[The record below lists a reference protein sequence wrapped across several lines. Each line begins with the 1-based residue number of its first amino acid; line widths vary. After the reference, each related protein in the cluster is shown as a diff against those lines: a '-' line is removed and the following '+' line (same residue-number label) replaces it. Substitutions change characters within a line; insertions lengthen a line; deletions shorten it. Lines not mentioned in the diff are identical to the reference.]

1 MRELNETTPPLSADE
16 ITTWNVA
23 KKTKPVRAKPI
34 VNLLV
39 DRTVLNKFLVDTLE
53 AREPISESNV
63 ICIGESGDAWQ
74 QEPKKLL
81 KKYQVTAIDKDGWMV
96 CEPYPDNS
104 VECFQ
109 WTSHINTH
117 SGEHYLKAMWGEN
130 FESYGPCQR
139 FAEGDWIL
147 RNREDHNDVW
157 VVRKKL
163 FDNSYNII
171 SG

>member
-1 MRELNETTPPLSADE
+1 MKTVMNEADAPLTATE
-16 ITTWNVA
+16 ITEWKVA
-23 KKTKPVRAKPI
+23 KKTKPLRAKPV

-39 DRTVLNKFLVDTLE
+39 DRSVLNKFLVDTLE
-53 AREPISESNV
+53 AKEPIHEGNV
-63 ICIGESGDAWQ
+63 ICIGETNDAWQ

-104 VECFQ
+104 VDCFQ
-109 WTSHINTH
+109 VDFLINTH
-117 SGEHYLKAMWGEN
+117 SGEHYLKALWGET
-130 FESYGPCQR
+130 FGSHSSCQR

-163 FDNSYNII
+163 FANSYTII
-171 SG
+171 G